1 MVKTTG
7 CKLVI
12 KDVGHVLEVRL
23 YLISVGRLDYEGYTG
38 SIRNGTLKF
47 CKGNLIVARA
57 QKINTL
63 YLMHARL
70 CEEKENVATNTVGE
84 LWHKRLCHMSK
95 KGMRKLGVDDRIP
108 VVKNVHLD
116 KCTDCLAGK

>member
-1 MVKTTG
+1 MLTTTG
-7 CKLVI
+7 YRMVLR
-12 KDVGHVLEVRL
+12 DVHNVPKVRL
-23 YLISVGRLDYEGYTG
+23 NMISIGRLDDEGYMG
-38 SIRNGTLKF
+38 SIRNDTLKF
-47 CKGNLIVARA
+47 CKGNLIVAQA
-57 QKINTL
+57 QKTNTL
-63 YLMHARL
+63 YVMHARL
-70 CEEKENVATNTVGE
+70 CQEEANVTADTVGE